1 MPGLPDKAVA
11 SPNFAFLTKYDE
23 VLVRHAA
30 LAERYVF
37 DDPNSAL
44 LKLRQFGELLAQHTA
59 AYTGVAF
66 EAYDSQLELIHT
78 LLERQVINAQVS
90 QLFHGLRKAGNQAAH
105 QHTGGRREALHQLQM
120 ARKLAVWFH
129 KAFGGDKSFQAGP
142 FVPPPEPHAAER
154 ALRTELEHL
163 REALVATQDQV
174 AETQRLVEE
183 HARQRQE
190 AEAAAQ
196 RAYDDLAA
204 ALALATETEQQL
216 AHERQQFQQRL
227 AELQARVAAAPAA
240 QRAAAVESA
249 QHEAEALD
257 LDEAQ
262 TRRLIDQQLREAGW
276 EADTQALTYALGA
289 RPVPGRNLAIAEW
302 PTSHGPADYV
312 LFVGLTP
319 VAVVEAKRQRRD
331 VAGAIEQ
338 ARRYSRGYTV
348 AADQQTPGGPWGAY
362 NVPFLFATN
371 GRPFLR
377 QIAEKSGI
385 WFLDARQDTN
395 HPRALEAW
403 YTPEGLSQLLQQDY
417 LEQNPDVAQAGV
429 TPLRVCHNS
438 CSRTARLQMPGW
450 QSNRPITCHCATTR
464 NRPSV
469 LLNVASRL
477 ASASCW
483 WPWPRG
489 QGRRSP
495 ASAWPTA

>member
-1 MPGLPDKAVA
+1 MSGLPNNAFA

-44 LKLRQFGELLAQHTA
+44 LKLRQFGELLAQHAA
-59 AYTGVAF
+59 AYTGVAV
-66 EAYDSQLELIHT
+66 EEHDSQLELINT
-78 LLERQVINAQVS
+78 LLERRVINTQVS
-90 QLFHGLRKAGNQAAH
+90 QLFHGLRKSGNQAAH
-105 QHTGGRREALHQLQM
+105 QHTGDRREALHQLQM

-129 KAFGGDKSFQAGP
+129 KSFGGDKSFKAGP
-142 FVPPPEPHAAER
+142 FLPPPDPSDTER
-154 ALRTELEHL
+154 ELRTELERL
-163 REALVATQDQV
+163 REALVATQDQI
-174 AETQRLVEE
+174 AGTQQLVEE

-227 AELQARVAAAPAA
+227 AELQAQVVQAPAA
-240 QRAAAVESA
+240 QRAVVELA

-262 TRRLIDQQLREAGW
+262 TRRIIDQQLREASW
-276 EADTQALTYALGA
+276 EADTQALTYTSGA
-289 RPVPGRNLAIAEW
+289 RPVRGRNLAIAEW
-302 PTSHGPADYV
+302 PTSNGPADYV

-338 ARRYSRGYTV
+338 ARRYSRGYT
-348 AADQQTPGGPWGAY
+348 AGAEQQSPGGPWGVY

-403 YTPEGLSQLLQQDY
+403 YTPEG
-417 LEQNPDVAQAGV
+417 
-429 TPLRVCHNS
+429 
-438 CSRTARLQMPGW
+438 
-450 QSNRPITCHCATTR
+450 
-464 NRPSV
+464 
-469 LLNVASRL
+469 
-477 ASASCW
+477 
-483 WPWPRG
+483 
-489 QGRRSP
+489 RSEEH
-495 ASAWPTA
+495 